1 MPGLPWQRGIA
12 MKAFAPIILIFAAYL
27 LVGTLDYQDA
37 VITEANVQV
46 AQR

>member
-1 MPGLPWQRGIA
+1 
-12 MKAFAPIILIFAAYL
+12 MKPVVSMLLILAAYA

-37 VITEANVQV
+37 VVTESITV

>member
-1 MPGLPWQRGIA
+1 
-12 MKAFAPIILIFAAYL
+12 MKHIAPILLILAAYA

-37 VITEANVQV
+37 VVTESIVV